1 MEAIVVIVAVVVV
14 ILLAIR
20 YLSSVPSEAAKNESE
35 QRAQRHVEDDIVPL
49 VGLGVMGGD
58 LLDGEAPIDGDDQ
71 NSALPDDKG
80 YEDELM
86 DD

>member
-20 YLSSVPSEAAKNESE
+20 YLSSIPSEAATKESE
-35 QRAQRHVEDDIVPL
+35 QRAQRHVEDDIVLL
-49 VGLGVMGGD
+49 VGFGVMGGE
-58 LLDGEAPIDGDDQ
+58 LLDGDAAIDGDDQ
-71 NSALPDDKG
+71 NSALPDDRG
-80 YEDELM
+80 YEDEPM